1 MEKSKPEPDIFLK
14 ACEVLD
20 VEQERAFGVEDS
32 YNGIRALAA
41 AGIPAIMVPDLKAPT
56 DEMRALST
64 AILPDLFAV
73 KEYLKSES

>member
-1 MEKSKPEPDIFLK
+1 MVEKSEPEPDIFLK

-20 VEQERAFGVEDS
+20 VAPNRAFGVEDS

-56 DEMRALST
+56 EEIRSLAT
-64 AILPDLFAV
+64 AVLPDLFAV
-73 KEYLKSES
+73 KEYLK